1 MWKEDAMALIYSD
14 GVEIKDTGPLRIIE
28 ELDGLYVAGS
38 GMVIP
43 ISTRQ
48 EGEELIRDLLA
59 TQRDIN

>member
-1 MWKEDAMALIYSD
+1 MALIYSD
-14 GVEIKDTGPLRIIE
+14 GVEIKNTGPLRIIE

-48 EGEELIRDLLA
+48 EGKELIRDLLA
-59 TQRDIN
+59 TRRDIN